1 MDTFKIYSMM
11 PVPVQN
17 WLVGLYSG
25 KLEKERRGKEYNEIL
40 EFLQTTETW
49 SAEQI
54 RRYKEG
60 HLSKIIEQA
69 YHHCPYYRKKYDEAG
84 VSPSDFTCLEDLRKF
99 PILTKEEVRNNL
111 EGLMADNVERKQLV
125 HYHTSGTTGKA
136 LDFYYT
142 KYNLR
147 YYWAVCA
154 RYKKRFGIADHDLH
168 LNFTGKIVVP
178 LSQSKPPYWRFKKSQ
193 NQYMLN
199 MQHITEGKI
208 RDIMDFIEE
217 KDFKFFVGY
226 PSIMYALATLAQQKS
241 IVVKD
246 SPELIFSSAEKMWDY
261 QQEAIHSVFP
271 RARFVQHYGFSENA
285 GCASM
290 CKGYHYHEDFELGHL
305 ELKDPVVDGDLSTGI
320 LLATGFHNYA
330 MPFIRYEVGDT
341 LTFDNKPC
349 ECGLQSQ
356 VIREVNGRNEDYVIT
371 PEGTRIMRFDYLFKD
386 SKDVLECQVAQ
397 RRLGEMVIRIVR
409 REGYH
414 QAETEKNL
422 LDNVRTMI
430 SPTID
435 VTFEYV
441 DSIPRT
447 KAGKF
452 KAVVSELGGGKL
464 LTISSQSSLGRPTGG
479 VAMHVHRLMKKVIEP
494 YFTQYGVCD
503 YKKERLWQQIRKIR
517 NSNVIHVHVS
527 NPYGR
532 ILYALLAKLF
542 GKKSLLTIHGNIGR
556 FKGVKNIADKLAV
569 RWYDVPVLINKES
582 YDQVAKLNSR
592 AVYIPAFIPPIKEE
606 EVLAGEVVRRIEEIK
621 SDGHPLFVTNAS
633 RRSFTDKGEE
643 IYGIDFLMD
652 FFAKHPEYNLLFM
665 DPKNHYEG
673 LYENRGRANVH
684 ILTGAHSFCGVMEL
698 SDYVIRNTPTDGDS
712 FSVKEGLCYHK
723 KVLATDAVSRPAGVF
738 LFKYS
743 DEASLEEAIS
753 KALAYNG
760 TIDLTGEDTIRQYI
774 ELYSR
779 MGVC

>member
-11 PVPVQN
+11 PIPVQN

-25 KLEKERRGKEYNEIL
+25 KLEKERRGKEYDEIL

-54 RRYKEG
+54 RNYKEE

-84 VSPSDFTCLEDLRKF
+84 VSPSDFTCLEDLQKF

-125 HYHTSGTTGKA
+125 HYHTSGSTGKA

-217 KDFKFFVGY
+217 KDFRFFVGY

-452 KAVVSELGGGKL
+452 KAVVSELGG
-464 LTISSQSSLGRPTGG
+464 
-479 VAMHVHRLMKKVIEP
+479 VN
-494 YFTQYGVCD
+494 Y
-503 YKKERLWQQIRKIR
+503 
-517 NSNVIHVHVS
+517 
-527 NPYGR
+527 
-532 ILYALLAKLF
+532 
-542 GKKSLLTIHGNIGR
+542 
-556 FKGVKNIADKLAV
+556 
-569 RWYDVPVLINKES
+569 
-582 YDQVAKLNSR
+582 
-592 AVYIPAFIPPIKEE
+592 
-606 EVLAGEVVRRIEEIK
+606 
-621 SDGHPLFVTNAS
+621 
-633 RRSFTDKGEE
+633 
-643 IYGIDFLMD
+643 
-652 FFAKHPEYNLLFM
+652 
-665 DPKNHYEG
+665 
-673 LYENRGRANVH
+673 
-684 ILTGAHSFCGVMEL
+684 
-698 SDYVIRNTPTDGDS
+698 
-712 FSVKEGLCYHK
+712 
-723 KVLATDAVSRPAGVF
+723 
-738 LFKYS
+738 
-743 DEASLEEAIS
+743 
-753 KALAYNG
+753 
-760 TIDLTGEDTIRQYI
+760 
-774 ELYSR
+774 
-779 MGVC
+779 